1 MTMPLLQ
8 LVEVRPGFPFRSSII
23 EDAAGD
29 ALVVQLKD
37 VSRESGPDWS
47 QLTRTRLS
55 ARKPFPFLQDDD
67 ILLPIR
73 GNSYLA
79 VHLAKVP
86 EPAVAALHFFVLRA
100 DKKRILPAFLVWQ
113 LNYGPVQE
121 YFRQVRAGSVQQG
134 LRRADVEQIPVVVPP
149 LEQQEY
155 FVALAAISAATR
167 IFFVNRSPTRTTCCT
182 GWPHPCMHRKGRTHE
197 RARYRHQSGRDQ

>member
-1 MTMPLLQ
+1 MNTLLSQ

-37 VSRESGPDWS
+37 ISRESGPDWS
-47 QLTRTRLS
+47 QLIRTRLS
-55 ARKPFPFLQDDD
+55 GRKPYPFLQDDD

-73 GNSYLA
+73 GNSYFA

-86 EPAVAALHFFVLRA
+86 EPTVAASHFFVLRA

-113 LNYGPVQE
+113 LNYGPAQE
-121 YFRQVRAGSVQQG
+121 YFRQVRTGSVQQG

-149 LEQQEY
+149 LEQQAR
-155 FVALAAISAATR
+155 FAALAANIRRQQDIFRQQIANADRLLHGLAA
-167 IFFVNRSPTRTTCCT
+167 SL
-182 GWPHPCMHRKGRTHE
+182 HAQERKD
-197 RARYRHQSGRDQ
+197 A

>member
-1 MTMPLLQ
+1 MSTLLSQ

-55 ARKPFPFLQDDD
+55 GRKPYPFLQDDD

-73 GNSYLA
+73 GNSYFA

-86 EPAVAALHFFVLRA
+86 EPTVAASHFFVLRA
-100 DKKRILPAFLVWQ
+100 DKRRILPAFLVWQ
-113 LNYGPVQE
+113 LNYGPAQE

-149 LEQQEY
+149 LEQQAR
-155 FVALAAISAATR
+155 FAALAANIRRQQDIFRQQIANADRLLYGLAA
-167 IFFVNRSPTRTTCCT
+167 SL
-182 GWPHPCMHRKGRTHE
+182 HAQERKD
-197 RARYRHQSGRDQ
+197 A

>member
-1 MTMPLLQ
+1 MNIVLSRIA
-8 LVEVRPGFPFRSSII
+8 EVRPGFPFRSSVI

-55 ARKPFPFLQDDD
+55 GRKPFPFLQDDD

-73 GNSYLA
+73 GNCYFA
-79 VHLAKVP
+79 VHLANVP
-86 EPAVAALHFFVLRA
+86 EPAVAALHFFVLRT

-113 LNYGPVQE
+113 LNYGPAQE
-121 YFRQVRAGSVQQG
+121 YFRHVRAGTDQKTV
-134 LRRADVEQIPVVVPP
+134 RRADVEQIPVVVPP
-149 LEQQEY
+149 LEQQAR
-155 FVALAAISAATR
+155 FVALVANIRRQQDIFRQQIANADSLLHGLAASLHTQE
-167 IFFVNRSPTRTTCCT
+167 
-182 GWPHPCMHRKGRTHE
+182 RKK
-197 RARYRHQSGRDQ
+197 A